1 VSSLLTASQRVPL
14 GYVVRAHGLRG
25 ALRIKPSSGHA
36 VETAQALAHIRTIYL
51 DDQAYVLRRVR
62 DEREELLIEL
72 DEVGD
77 KDAADALRGRT
88 LSVDRASLPA
98 PDADELYLADLVGCE
113 VFDTGGKRI
122 GVIEGSFHA
131 GAHETL
137 IVKDGAREQLLPWV
151 PHMVIEVDLPAR
163 RVVFDPPPGM
173 LNLDDAEA
181 G

>member
-1 VSSLLTASQRVPL
+1 VDSDSQRVLL

-25 ALRIKPSSGHA
+25 ALRVRPHSGRA
-36 VETAQALAHIRTIYL
+36 AETARALARVRTLYL
-51 DDQAYVLRRVR
+51 DAQAYDLRRVR

-72 DEVGD
+72 DEVAD

-88 LSVDRASLPA
+88 VSVDRASLPA
-98 PDADELYLADLVGCE
+98 PDADEVYLADLVGCE
-113 VFDTGGKRI
+113 VFDPAGKRI
-122 GVIEGSFHA
+122 GVVEGSYHA

-137 IVKDGAREQLLPWV
+137 IVKDGAREHLLPWV
-151 PHMVIEVDLPAR
+151 SHMIVEVDLAAR

-173 LNLDDAEA
+173 IDLDDAEA